1 MDSTPLNSFVHRPF
15 GRFVWN
21 VESTRKTILF
31 LETSDSGAGNTILFL
46 CTKDSRCYTRVRDM
60 KVYLSMALKLKILQ
74 SQNDLF
80 NRKEF

>member
-46 CTKDSRCYTRVRDM
+46 CTKDKDIKKENRRFT
-60 KVYLSMALKLKILQ
+60 APTPENLKFC
-74 SQNDLF
+74 NY
-80 NRKEF
+80 